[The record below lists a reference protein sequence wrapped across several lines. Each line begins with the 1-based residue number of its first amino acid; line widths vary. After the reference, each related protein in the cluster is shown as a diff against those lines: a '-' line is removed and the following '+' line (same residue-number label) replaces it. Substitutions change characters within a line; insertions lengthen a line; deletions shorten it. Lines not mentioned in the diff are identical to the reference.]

1 MNSAVD
7 VPCEHPLCVA
17 CLDSG
22 CACWESAG
30 KPRTPGVAAATE
42 LAVRAWP
49 QVRKHLAVVVVVEL
63 GKLADGRKDEIARA
77 IEKQAS
83 EFKLALCGVF
93 DEVLSAGVP

>member
-7 VPCEHPLCVA
+7 VPCEHPQCVA

-22 CACWESAG
+22 CACWGASGAA
-30 KPRTPGVAAATE
+30 RAPGVAVATE

-49 QVRKHLAVVVVVEL
+49 EVRDHLVIQVRLAL
-63 GKLADGRKDEIARA
+63 GKASLGKRDA
-77 IEKQAS
+77 IQKAVENQHA

-93 DEVLSAGVP
+93 DEALSAGVP